1 MGTSGGLIE
10 KLQLIMFL
18 PICRFKNVFR
28 ITRSLR
34 FLLLF
39 LILQNPYI
47 FWLFLL
53 KNVPFWNIFVYFDI
67 YSLCWNNNKSK
78 NWLFL
83 KTDDFTTGISFYL
96 TICRLQKLGFKN
108 KYYCPLN
115 SWQKEFIEF
124 IIITWL

>member
-10 KLQLIMFL
+10 KLQLIMFCLYVHLKMCFEL
-18 PICRFKNVFR
+18 PDRYDFSNFIWYFKIHTF
-28 ITRSLR
+28 SD
-34 FLLLF
+34 FF
-39 LILQNPYI
+39 YK
-47 FWLFLL
+47 
-53 KNVPFWNIFVYFDI
+53 KNLPFWNIFVYFDI

-78 NWLFL
+78 NWLSL